1 LKTPVDQDLLKK
13 AKEFLKGKT
22 NISVS
27 VYGQYLKFI
36 KRNDIQIMS
45 DEEIKINSEKRAIAS
60 KEKSER
66 NQKSS

>member
-45 DEEIKINSEKRAIAS
+45 DEEVKINSEKKVIAS